1 MPSMSKE
8 YCRKTP
14 IKKMGFSQKASCKAQ
29 GIIPRTSKKLKGK
42 YIKSSKY
49 KNKKS
54 KRKSKRKSK
63 KYDGSG
69 KIKKSLYS
77 NGVKKPKAKTGYGSE
92 EKAKQTL
99 KNIKNFDKKYQLQV
113 VNTMYNRAKYHA
125 NQTKGM
131 RDAMKIYKEWLKKGF
146 NS

>member
-1 MPSMSKE
+1 MSMSKE

-14 IKKMGFSQKASCKAQ
+14 VKKMGFSQKASCKAQ

-42 YIKSSKY
+42 YVKSLKY
-49 KNKKS
+49 
-54 KRKSKRKSK
+54 KSK
-63 KYDGSG
+63 KRSKSKKNYDG
-69 KIKKSLYS
+69 IDKKLKKTLYS
-77 NGVKKPKAKTGYGSE
+77 NGLKKSRVKSGYGSD

-99 KNIKNFDKKYQLQV
+99 KNIKKFDKKYQFQV

-131 RDAMKIYKEWLKKGF
+131 RDAMKVYNKWLKK
-146 NS
+146 NKH